1 MMIAVV
7 FSFVGARAIQIQVFN
22 GKETAAQAAEKMT
35 VARDV
40 PAVAR
45 EVARALRPD
54 AQLAVLQADICR
66 SDLLVEMEALAL
78 LR

>member
-1 MMIAVV
+1 MT
-7 FSFVGARAIQIQVFN
+7 SQVRIDH
-22 GKETAAQAAEKMT
+22 AEGGVAT
-35 VARDV
+35 VTVTLATERDSDVRHARDV